1 MTFPALSLA
10 HYRLFMERAIGP
22 LQRVVESLADAPEK
36 HAAVRAEYE
45 ALAQPYYADNVVH
58 QSYIL
63 TRAHA
68 R

>member
-36 HAAVRAEYE
+36 LAAVRAEYE
-45 ALAQPYYADNVVH
+45 ALTQPYYTDNVVH